1 MNITIFQ
8 SLTLLAQKYQN
19 TEIYPI
25 IKSLYLSGVE
35 TQDDVL
41 ILSQLLDD
49 DLVRNHKHITTR
61 DGINN
66 DPFRRYFESQLCHET
81 LAESLDSLNY
91 DLLNDYHL
99 EILNLIKANGL
110 WRNYELL
117 LISPASEYEEFYHIR
132 MENTEG
138 IRILNRPDSY
148 ETLKPKN
155 MVENDAI
162 NILTKR
168 KNKMLVLAKISY
180 ASWYFNI
187 MEGNRLPLNL
197 YHSDRGHYN
206 NRDRGREYRPGQ
218 TVQSQT
224 LGIMRSYMALP
235 LDDALLSKQPARYIR
250 PADQST
256 FVPGA
261 KQPEQGFKSLVSP
274 FSNSISGT
282 MLAQLRVMAKL
293 MSTDD
298 FVYHENEAQL
308 KLYFKTYIAYMI
320 YYSGGHT
327 LDEYIRVLQLPEI
340 KEAFKNVPG
349 FEGLTLNNLF
359 KDENNV
365 AFESTVSKTILYGQH
380 IINKKQVGME
390 IPSAVRARDINKQNK
405 LSFFHTQDNSFSK
418 TGMNVTT
425 PHSISPTTVT
435 FDFVAP

>member
-1 MNITIFQ
+1 MNITVFQ

-25 IKSLYLSGVE
+25 IKSLYLSGIQ
-35 TQDDVL
+35 TLDDVL

-49 DLVRNHKHITTR
+49 DLVRDYKHITAR

-66 DPFRRYFESQLCHET
+66 DPVRRYFESHLCHET
-81 LAESLDSLNY
+81 LAESLNALDY
-91 DLLNDYHL
+91 DLLHYYYL
-99 EILNLIKANGL
+99 EVLNLIKANGL
-110 WRNYELL
+110 WIKYKQFQR
-117 LISPASEYEEFYHIR
+117 SPESEYDAFYHIR

-138 IRILNRPDSY
+138 LRILKCPDSY
-148 ETLKPKN
+148 QTLKPKN
-155 MVENDAI
+155 MVENDADLV
-162 NILTKR
+162 LTKR
-168 KNKMLVLAKISY
+168 KKKLFFLANISY
-180 ASWYFNI
+180 ASWYLN
-187 MEGNRLPLNL
+187 MMVSHLLPLDI
-197 YHSDRGHYN
+197 YHPDDGHYN
-206 NRDRGREYRPGQ
+206 TIDRGRKYRPDQ
-218 TVQSQT
+218 DVRSQT

-235 LDDALLSKQPARYIR
+235 LDDALLSKQPARYVR
-250 PADQST
+250 PADRST

-282 MLAQLRVMAKL
+282 MLVQLKVMAKL
-293 MSTDD
+293 MSTGD

-308 KLYFKTYIAYMI
+308 KLYFKTYISYMI
-320 YYSGGHT
+320 YHSGGHT

-340 KEAFKNVPG
+340 KAAFKNVPG
-349 FEGLTLNNLF
+349 FEGLTLNKLF
-359 KDENNV
+359 QDDNEV
-365 AFESTVSKTILYGQH
+365 AFETTVSKTMLYGQH
-380 IINKKQVGME
+380 ILNMKQVSME
-390 IPSAVRARDINKQNK
+390 IPLAVCAREINKQNK